1 MEGTSP
7 ALRRYQQDGAEFLSV
22 RQGALLADEMGL
34 GKTVQAATAIRAL
47 IAPRGGRALVVCPTS
62 LVSNW
67 LKELRVWTPDLSV
80 RALRGDARDRLA
92 VLSLPVHIVIASY
105 EQVRLHQRELARL
118 ARFEVVVLDEAQR
131 IKNRHSLTAH
141 ACKSIPRQRSWA
153 LTGTPVE
160 NRSEDIVAVFT
171 FVAPGLLHAGMPIGE
186 LQADMQDHFLRR
198 RQSDVLPELPP
209 VIDQEL
215 TIDLT
220 PQQRHEYDLL
230 WESRDDLAGVDHDA
244 SGLLALIT
252 KLKLA
257 CNRAPDT
264 EESAKLEAL
273 RDILESVTPET
284 RVVVFSQYVDT
295 LGWLQPRIADVSDT
309 WIYHGGLDQAER
321 DRILSEFL
329 ADLGEGPGRPRALLM
344 SLRAGGVGLNLQ
356 PTNVVVLFDR
366 WWNPAVEAQAIGR
379 ALRFGRTSPLHVI
392 RFLCDATIEQR
403 IEEVLREKQVLF
415 EELVNEAPNARTS
428 SGLSK
433 QDLARVLDLQPG
445 PRVEGV

>member
-1 MEGTSP
+1 MIGTSLS
-7 ALRRYQQDGAEFLSV
+7 LRPYQQYGAAFLSV
-22 RQGALLADEMGL
+22 RPGALLADEMGL
-34 GKTVQAATAIRAL
+34 GKTAQAATAIRSL

-62 LVSNW
+62 LMSNW
-67 LKELRVWTPDLSV
+67 VKELRAWTPDLSV
-80 RALRGDARDRLA
+80 RALRGDAQDRLA
-92 VLSLPVHIVIASY
+92 ILSLPVHIVIASY

-131 IKNRHSLTAH
+131 IKNRHSLTSH
-141 ACKSIPRQRSWA
+141 ACKSIPRRRSWA

-160 NRSEDIVAVFT
+160 NRDEDIVAVFT
-171 FVAPGLLHAGMPIGE
+171 FVAPGLLHAGMPTAE
-186 LQADMQDHFLRR
+186 LHDGMRDHFLRR
-198 RQSDVLPELPP
+198 RQVEVLPELPP

-220 PQQRHEYDLL
+220 RQQRREYDLL
-230 WESRDDLAGVDHDA
+230 WESRDELAGNAPDA
-244 SGLLALIT
+244 PGLLALIT

-257 CNRAPDT
+257 CNRAPDS

-273 RDILESVTPET
+273 KDILESVDPKA

-295 LGWLQPRIADVSDT
+295 LAWLEPRLADASDT
-309 WIYHGGLDQAER
+309 WIYHGGLGEAER
-321 DRILSEFL
+321 DRVLSEFL
-329 ADLGEGPGRPRALLM
+329 ADGGQGGERPRTLLM

-366 WWNPAVEAQAIGR
+366 WWNPAVEAQAVGR
-379 ALRFGRTSPLHVI
+379 ALRFGRASPLHVI
-392 RFLCDATIEQR
+392 RFLCDSTIEQR
-403 IEEVLREKQVLF
+403 IDEVLREKQNLF
-415 EELVNEAPNARTS
+415 EELVNEAPSAGVS

-445 PRVEGV
+445 PKMEEL